1 MMSRQVVVIA
11 VEGLGTQL
19 LSPYGNSWAGTT
31 SIGRLATESI
41 VFDNYWLNALR
52 QAEIYRQ
59 LIAPC
64 NGNASTL
71 AHWCEAPELRAK
83 WLTDVA
89 HQNTDELIAP
99 IQWQRH
105 VPKLDRGEEILDSS
119 IGQIFEH
126 VLKWF
131 STASEEAPELLWLH
145 SGGLTHSWDS
155 PMELRESFCEEDDP
169 SPPDEKE
176 PPEFTVNDTDDLDR
190 VTGWTQA
197 AAAQLTLLDQC
208 IGAVDVA
215 IEERGWQESCLLIIM
230 GVGGY
235 SFGEH
240 NYVGWKERQ
249 LWSETIQAP
258 LILRPGKQVPI
269 TLHRPE
275 IFQPDQLL
283 PTIRAWLSGKLLTD
297 ALKEG
302 QTPNGFLDDSGP
314 QLPQYWPPLRSIAIA
329 KHDSQWLVRTPQW
342 LFRQMT
348 EDEPWQIYMQPDD
361 RWCVNDIASRVAEVR
376 DAWTSYW
383 PLLLEHW
390 QKPFNTPIPPL
401 PDELVQRNY

>member
-1 MMSRQVVVIA
+1 MSRQVVVIA

-19 LSPYGNSWAGTT
+19 LSPYGNSWSGTT
-31 SIGRLATESI
+31 AIGRLATESL
-41 VFDNYWLNALR
+41 VFDNYWLNGLR
-52 QAEIYRQ
+52 QAELYRQ
-59 LIAPC
+59 LLAPC

-71 AHWCEAPELRAK
+71 AQWCDVPDLRTK

-89 HQNTDELIAP
+89 HQHADELIAP
-99 IQWQRH
+99 IHWQRH
-105 VPKLDRGEEILDSS
+105 VPKPDRGEEILDSG

-126 VLKWF
+126 LLKWF
-131 STASEEAPELLWLH
+131 STANDEVPELLWLH
-145 SGGLTHSWDS
+145 SGGLTHPWDA

-169 SPPDEKE
+169 PPPEEKE
-176 PPEFTVNDTDDLDR
+176 PPEFRVNDADDLDR

-197 AAAQLTLLDQC
+197 AAAQLVLLDQC
-208 IGAVDVA
+208 LGGVNVA

-230 GVGGY
+230 GLGGY

-240 NYVGWKERQ
+240 SYVGWKERE

-258 LILRPGKQVPI
+258 LILRPGKQVPV

-275 IFQPDQLL
+275 LFQPEQLL
-283 PTIRAWLSGKLLTD
+283 PTIRAWLNGESLSDT
-297 ALKEG
+297 LKEG
-302 QTPNGFLDDSGP
+302 KAPCGMLDDSGP
-314 QLPQYWPPLRSIAIA
+314 QLPQYWPAVRSIAIA
-329 KHDSQWLVRTPQW
+329 KHDAQWLVRTPQW
-342 LFRQMT
+342 LFRQT
-348 EDEPWQIYMQPDD
+348 GADETWQIYMQPDD

-376 DAWTSYW
+376 EAWSNYW

-401 PDELVQRNY
+401 PEELVQRNY

>member
-1 MMSRQVVVIA
+1 MSRQVVVIA

-31 SIGRLATESI
+31 SFGRLATEAI
-41 VFDNYWLNALR
+41 VLDNYWLNGLK

-64 NGNASTL
+64 NGNTATL
-71 AHWCEAPELRAK
+71 PHWCEEPGLRMK

-99 IQWQRH
+99 IPWQRH
-105 VPKLDRGEEILDSS
+105 VPKPNRGDEILDSTM
-119 IGQIFEH
+119 GQIFEH

-131 STASEEAPELLWLH
+131 STASDDSPELLWLH
-145 SGGLTHSWDS
+145 SGGLTHAWDA
-155 PMELRESFCEEDDP
+155 PLELRESFCEEDDP
-169 SPPDEKE
+169 PPPEESE
-176 PPEFTVNDTDDLDR
+176 PPEFFVRDNDDLDR

-197 AAAQLTLLDQC
+197 AAAQIVLLDQC
-208 IGAVDVA
+208 LGALDVA
-215 IEERGWQESCLLIIM
+215 IEERGWQESCLLIVM
-230 GVGGY
+230 GTGGY

-249 LWSETIQAP
+249 LWSETVQAP
-258 LILRPGKQVPI
+258 LILRPGKQVPV
-269 TLHRPE
+269 TLHRHE
-275 IFQPDQLL
+275 IFQPEQLL
-283 PTIRAWLSGKLLTD
+283 PAVRFWLSGASLGEPNTEEKNT
-297 ALKEG
+297 
-302 QTPNGFLDDSGP
+302 NGFMDDSGP
-314 QLPQYWPPLRSIAIA
+314 QLPQDWPAERSIAVT
-329 KHDSQWLVRTPQW
+329 KHDSQWLVRMPQW
-342 LFRQMT
+342 LFRQT
-348 EDEPWQIYMQPDD
+348 AEEEPWQIYMQPDD
-361 RWCVNDIASRVAEVR
+361 RWCINDIASRVAEVR
-376 DAWTSYW
+376 EAWMSYW